1 MLPRISKNN
10 YRHGIMSSVET
21 KQVGP
26 DEDGIRLD
34 RWFRTHYPSVP
45 HGALQKWLRTG
56 QVRVDGGRAKASVRL
71 EAGQRVRVP
80 PMRTGSAKS
89 RTTRSSI
96 TQSLSA
102 GDLHFIQDLVIY
114 KDSRVLAIN
123 KPAGLAVQGG
133 TKTSRHVDGLLD
145 GLRFNA
151 KERPRLVHRLDKD
164 TSGVLLLARDRAS
177 ASALGDELKTR
188 EARKTYWA
196 LLNGVPSPQRG
207 EIDLALVKKGGAQSE
222 RVHVAEEN
230 EDGARHAVTRYAVI
244 EPAGSKLCWAAL
256 WPLTGRTH
264 QLRAHMAAIGHPVV
278 GDGKYGGREAH
289 PGGEIGSSLHLHA
302 RKIEFANPSGNGRL
316 SITAELPDHM
326 RKIWGLFGFDPD
338 LADEI
343 DEAEF

>member
-1 MLPRISKNN
+1 
-10 YRHGIMSSVET
+10 MSDVELVEVVSAET
-21 KQVGP
+21 GM
-26 DEDGIRLD
+26 RLD
-34 RWFRTHYPSVP
+34 RWFRAHYPSVP

-56 QVRVDGGRAKASVRL
+56 QVRVDGGRAKANARL

-80 PMRTGSAKS
+80 PMRNGSPKTRTTGSS
-89 RTTRSSI
+89 TV
-96 TQSLSA
+96 QSLS
-102 GDLHFIQDLVIY
+102 DEDMQFIQDLVIY
-114 KDSRVLAIN
+114 KDSHVLAIN
-123 KPAGLAVQGG
+123 KPPGLAVQGG

-145 GLRFNA
+145 GLRFDA
-151 KERPRLVHRLDKD
+151 SERPRLVHRLDKD
-164 TSGVLLLARDRAS
+164 TSGVLLLARDRTS

-207 EIDLALVKKGGAQSE
+207 EIDLPLVKKGGAQSE

-230 EDGARHAVTRYAVI
+230 EDGARHAVTRYAVL

-289 PGGEIGSSLHLHA
+289 PGGEIDSSLHLHA

-316 SITAELPDHM
+316 KIMAELPDHM
-326 RKIWGLFGFDPD
+326 RKTWGLFGFDPD

-343 DEAEF
+343 DEEEF

>member
-1 MLPRISKNN
+1 MND
-10 YRHGIMSSVET
+10 VELVEVVSAET
-21 KQVGP
+21 GM
-26 DEDGIRLD
+26 RLD
-34 RWFRTHYPSVP
+34 RWFRAHYPSVP

-56 QVRVDGGRAKASVRL
+56 QVRVDGGRAKANARL
-71 EAGQRVRVP
+71 EAGQTVRVP
-80 PMRTGSAKS
+80 PMRMANPKS
-89 RTTRSSI
+89 RTSRPPTAQ
-96 TQSLSA
+96 TLSDD
-102 GDLHFIQDLVIY
+102 DLRFIQDMVIY

-123 KPAGLAVQGG
+123 KPPGLAVQGG

-145 GLRFNA
+145 GLKFDA

-207 EIDLALVKKGGAQSE
+207 EIDLPLVKKGGAQSE

-230 EDGARHAVTRYAVI
+230 EDGARYAVTRYAVL

-289 PGGEIGSSLHLHA
+289 PGGEIGSNLHLHA
-302 RKIEFANPSGNGRL
+302 RKIEFANPSGNGTL
-316 SITAELPDHM
+316 KIMAELPDHM
-326 RKIWGLFGFDPD
+326 RKTWGLFGFDPELVD
-338 LADEI
+338 ELAEDE
-343 DEAEF
+343 F